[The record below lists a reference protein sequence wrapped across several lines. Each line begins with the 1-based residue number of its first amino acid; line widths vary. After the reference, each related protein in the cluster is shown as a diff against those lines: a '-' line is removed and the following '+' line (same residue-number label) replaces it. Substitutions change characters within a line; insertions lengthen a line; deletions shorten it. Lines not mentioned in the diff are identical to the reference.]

1 MNIYDIAKAAG
12 VSIATVSRVIGGSD
26 KVSPQT
32 RERVQEVIEQK
43 GFVPNPFA
51 RGLGLGSIKLI
62 GLLCTDVSDIFFAQA
77 VSNIEQQLRQYD
89 LGTVLCC
96 TGETLTGKKQ
106 GLELLLSKK
115 VDAIMLIGS
124 PLGAEKDDTHLLE
137 AAKQCPLIGVNL
149 YIDAPGIYGVLSAQ
163 EQAMYDNVRYLQE
176 AGCRKIAYFYD
187 GDTPANRAKLE
198 GYREAIENLD
208 ETLIVQVKK
217 DLDAVMEAADNL
229 FNAHQV
235 DGILASEDILAVGAY
250 KAMAARGLSLPTIG
264 FNNSIIARCATPPL
278 TSMDNMLGSMCSIA
292 VTQLVDVLD
301 GKDVPRKIS
310 LACHLVERDTFRISR
325 ATL

>member
-1 MNIYDIAKAAG
+1 MNIYDIAEAAG

-26 KVSPQT
+26 KVSAQT
-32 RERVQEVIEQK
+32 RERVQEIIEQT

-96 TGETLTGKKQ
+96 TGEKLSGKKQ

-115 VDAIMLIGS
+115 VDAIILIGS
-124 PLGAEKDDTHLLE
+124 PLGADNDHAHLLE
-137 AAKQCPLIGVNL
+137 AAKQCPLIGINL
-149 YIDAPGIYGVLSAQ
+149 YIDAPGIYGVLSDQ
-163 EQAMYDNVRYLQE
+163 KRAMYDNVNYLQK
-176 AGCRKIAYFYD
+176 AGCSKIAYFYD
-187 GDTPANRAKLE
+187 RDSPANSAKLE
-198 GYREAIENLD
+198 GYRSAITDLD
-208 ETLIVQVKK
+208 ERLIVQVKK
-217 DLDAVMEAADNL
+217 DLDAAMEAADNL
-229 FNAHQV
+229 FATHQV

-250 KAMAARGLSLPTIG
+250 KAMVARGLDLPTIG

-278 TSMDNMLGSMCSIA
+278 TSMDNMLGSLCSIA
-292 VTQLVDVLD
+292 VTQLMDVLK

-310 LACHLVERDTFRISR
+310 LACHLVERDTFRTS
-325 ATL
+325 